1 MAQFNNPNA
10 PAILS
15 ARQPYYSMPFEK
27 DRIGMQGRMI
37 RNPILAPSPNP
48 RPPQQPVLQQNGA
61 TGNRRMSSRIPNQQI
76 DMGTEG
82 MMRIGGNIMGAAS
95 QGALPALAAGMQ
107 TYGDIM
113 DYNRAGRMA
122 EYEQQM
128 LRANEEAERQRLA
141 LQMKQDAAKE
151 SEADPEALGELRVG
165 MAKLQQ
171 AKDALS
177 NTENLTGL
185 SPADIWN
192 RIVGRTVGNKQEAI
206 RLFLNE
212 IRLDSIL
219 RQVAK
224 TKGAISNAEM
234 ALFGSQ
240 APDVNAQETVW
251 LDWINRQMTMQQILM
266 DRLTSGERVDPNAP
280 ISETMPS
287 VANSMSTSSNG
298 SSSGEVTFDPAT
310 GKFSDEE

>member
-1 MAQFNNPNA
+1 MSYMIPMSNKGMLSRQAINLPINVGTPVLANA
-10 PAILS
+10 IS
-15 ARQPYYSMPFEK
+15 
-27 DRIGMQGRMI
+27 
-37 RNPILAPSPNP
+37 NPIVNPSPV
-48 RPPQQPVLQQNGA
+48 RPKIRPALQQPTLGA

-113 DYNRAGRMA
+113 DYNRAGKMA

-128 LRANEEAERQRLA
+128 LRANEEEARRQLA
-141 LQMKQDAAKE
+141 LKMKQDAAKE
-151 SEADPEALGELRVG
+151 NEADPEALGELRVG

-171 AKDALS
+171 AKTALE
-177 NTENLTGL
+177 NVENLTGL
-185 SPADIWN
+185 SPADLWN
-192 RIVGRTVGNKQEAI
+192 RVVGRAVGNKQEAI
-206 RLFLNE
+206 RLFLKE

-251 LDWINRQMTMQQILM
+251 LDWINRQMTMQQIMM

-287 VANSMSTSSNG
+287 VANSMSTSS
-298 SSSGEVTFDPAT
+298 SSGSNNSTSLSAEAESFIED
-310 GKFSDEE
+310 

>member
-1 MAQFNNPNA
+1 MSYMIPMSDKGMLSRQAINLPINVGTPVLANA
-10 PAILS
+10 IS
-15 ARQPYYSMPFEK
+15 
-27 DRIGMQGRMI
+27 
-37 RNPILAPSPNP
+37 NPIVNPSPV
-48 RPPQQPVLQQNGA
+48 RPNIRPALQPQQTNA

-113 DYNRAGRMA
+113 DYNRAGKMA

-141 LQMKQDAAKE
+141 LKMKQDAAKE
-151 SEADPEALGELRVG
+151 NEADPEALGELRVG